1 MAAKKMFPPGEI
13 ERLLGR
19 HVESSFG
26 YDYDEVKLGISF
38 RILAGQIV
46 MQFSD
51 HVEWVRMTSG
61 GARKLAA
68 SLTEKADELDR
79 LGNVPAPGA
88 RGARSLKTP
97 ASGANKAALAQEGEK
112 SFMPRTRAARHA
124 GVKPAE

>member
-1 MAAKKMFPPGEI
+1 MAAKKMFPPGEV

-19 HVESSFG
+19 HVESPFG
-26 YDYDEVKLGISF
+26 DDYDEVKLGIGF

-68 SLTEKADELDR
+68 LLIEQADELDR
-79 LGNVPAPGA
+79 RGNASAAGTRRV
-88 RGARSLKTP
+88 RSKYL
-97 ASGANKAALAQEGEK
+97 ASGAK
-112 SFMPRTRAARHA
+112 SSS
-124 GVKPAE
+124 

>member
-1 MAAKKMFPPGEI
+1 MAAKKMFPPGAV

-19 HVESSFG
+19 NVQSPFG
-26 YDYDEVKLGISF
+26 DDYDEVKLGIAF

-68 SLTEKADELDR
+68 RLTEKAGELVR
-79 LGNVPAPGA
+79 LGNACAPGA
-88 RGARSLKTP
+88 KRVRRNP
-97 ASGANKAALAQEGEK
+97 V
-112 SFMPRTRAARHA
+112 P
-124 GVKPAE
+124 GV